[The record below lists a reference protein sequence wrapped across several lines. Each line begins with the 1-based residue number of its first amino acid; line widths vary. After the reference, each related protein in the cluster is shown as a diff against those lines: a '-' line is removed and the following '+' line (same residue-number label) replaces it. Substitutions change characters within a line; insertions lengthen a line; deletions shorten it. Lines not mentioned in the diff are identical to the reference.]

1 MEPLDDYFERILKDR
16 SLYIMCEKW
25 STDRKKNWTGFGK
38 NLHLIWAEGTM
49 VFAMH
54 AQTA

>member
-1 MEPLDDYFERILKDR
+1 MHHVRKVKY
-16 SLYIMCEKW
+16 W
-25 STDRKKNWTGFGK
+25 SEKKNLTGFGK
-38 NLHLIWAEGTM
+38 NLHLIWAEGAM